1 MIYQEARDK
10 VLTLVNE
17 AATGYVTDATFLT
30 FWDSAQ
36 IEHFNFLEGKLTD
49 MRAHDPTANVN
60 DADVKDID
68 NRLQPFVELETVV
81 LTSGYGDLPPITSGR
96 WSAPRSVTSSAYR
109 KKCGEHST
117 PADKRYPV
125 KWVAP
130 TEFANKTSSGFP
142 PQVDTPMYRLRPKG
156 RIQVSPLDIYAVEV
170 EYFTQ
175 PTSPLSL
182 AETIPWGE
190 KDIKAIMDIV
200 ITQIGT
206 RYSAP
211 ELTHFGTYNTN
222 NRT

>member
-81 LTSGYGDLPPITSGR
+81 LTNGYGDLPPITSGR

-109 KKCGEHST
+109 KKCGEEST
-117 PADKRYPV
+117 DTDKRYPV
-125 KWVAP
+125 TWVAP
-130 TEFANKTSSGFP
+130 TEFASKTSSGFP
-142 PQVDTPMYRLRPKG
+142 PQVDTAIYRLRPKG

-170 EYFTQ
+170 EYFKH

-211 ELTHFGTYNTN
+211 ELTQFGTYNTN